1 MSEHHLLR
9 GTAILTTA
17 IFISK
22 ILGIIY
28 IFPFQAMVGLEGLAL
43 YHYGYTPYTVFISL
57 STLGIPIAISKFI
70 SKYHAL
76 GDRHTV
82 QRLFRSGLVV
92 MSMTGLVAFATL
104 FFLAEPIALQVLDP
118 DNLDGNSI
126 DDAVFTIRMV
136 STALIV
142 IPLLSTIRGYF
153 QGFGM
158 MGPTAVSQVVE
169 QIVRIIFILVLTYL
183 ILEIWGGGLG
193 AAVGFAT
200 FGAFVG
206 ALGGLAVLIIFLV
219 KRKKVLA
226 TQALSDQANGERDH
240 AMSLPRMYKE
250 LLSYALPISFVGL
263 AIPLYQTVDL
273 MTFNQ
278 ALMQIG
284 YSQREAEMFFGAF
297 GQAAHKLV
305 LIPVSI
311 ATAMSITIIPAVT
324 SAFVSQDHDKLQK
337 QMTQV
342 YQTILF
348 FTLPASVGL
357 VLLADAAYG
366 TLYSLEDIEIGG
378 HMLTYYAP
386 IAVLFSVFAVS
397 TSILQ
402 GINQQK
408 FAVIALMSGIALKA
422 ICNYPFILWFDA
434 KGAIL
439 ATGAGYMLAISI
451 CLWAIGRYA
460 AFDFRAVG
468 KPLSCIAG
476 YTALMGVLV
485 WLMNSGLAHV
495 FPLET
500 KLNALIILSVTVI
513 TGVVVYLFISIRT
526 GFAEKILGRPLP
538 VIGKYLQRKRDR
550 NELNG

>member
-1 MSEHHLLR
+1 
-9 GTAILTTA
+9 
-17 IFISK
+17 
-22 ILGIIY
+22 
-28 IFPFQAMVGLEGLAL
+28 MVGLEGLAL

-142 IPLLSTIRGYF
+142 IPLLSAIRGYF

-226 TQALSDQANGERDH
+226 TQAHSDQANGERDH

-250 LLSYALPISFVGL
+250 LLFVCF
-263 AIPLYQTVDL
+263 AH
-273 MTFNQ
+273 
-278 ALMQIG
+278 
-284 YSQREAEMFFGAF
+284 FF
-297 GQAAHKLV
+297 
-305 LIPVSI
+305 
-311 ATAMSITIIPAVT
+311 
-324 SAFVSQDHDKLQK
+324 
-337 QMTQV
+337 
-342 YQTILF
+342 
-348 FTLPASVGL
+348 
-357 VLLADAAYG
+357 
-366 TLYSLEDIEIGG
+366 
-378 HMLTYYAP
+378 
-386 IAVLFSVFAVS
+386 
-397 TSILQ
+397 
-402 GINQQK
+402 
-408 FAVIALMSGIALKA
+408 
-422 ICNYPFILWFDA
+422 
-434 KGAIL
+434 
-439 ATGAGYMLAISI
+439 
-451 CLWAIGRYA
+451 R
-460 AFDFRAVG
+460 
-468 KPLSCIAG
+468 
-476 YTALMGVLV
+476 
-485 WLMNSGLAHV
+485 
-495 FPLET
+495 
-500 KLNALIILSVTVI
+500 
-513 TGVVVYLFISIRT
+513 RT
-526 GFAEKILGRPLP
+526 GDPSLP
-538 VIGKYLQRKRDR
+538 
-550 NELNG
+550 NG